1 MELMTMAEVCLT
13 LTVSRR
19 TVYRMIL
26 DGVLPA
32 PKRMGNFRKTYFVP
46 TDFDKAQRK
55 QMR

>member
-1 MELMTMAEVCLT
+1 MELMTMAEVCLR

-19 TVYRMIL
+19 TVYRMVL

-32 PKRMGNFRKTYFVP
+32 PKRMGNFRKTYFIRA
-46 TDFDKAQRK
+46 DFEKAQRK

>member
-1 MELMTMAEVCLT
+1 MELMTMAEVCLK

-19 TVYRMIL
+19 TVYRMVL

-32 PKRMGNFRKTYFVP
+32 PKRMGNFRQTYFVRA
-46 TDFDKAQRK
+46 DFEKAQRK